1 MDLSK
6 SLVPLDFPSASP
18 HRSGIVL
25 GTQTKRKTTNAN
37 SRSTTVVLDSGKTGT
52 RPGVEMLDS
61 TQEEY
66 NPTVGSGMYSVGRNV
81 HLRPNLYS
89 HLHRP
94 G

>member
-1 MDLSK
+1 
-6 SLVPLDFPSASP
+6 
-18 HRSGIVL
+18 
-25 GTQTKRKTTNAN
+25 
-37 SRSTTVVLDSGKTGT
+37 VLDSGKTGT